1 VVGQW
6 AWLARRGSLG
16 LGKVQQK
23 KGRKSFPFSACTSR
37 GRRKRNSVVQ
47 NNTVLILRINA
58 IASLPI
64 SVSTPI
70 VGRVFHFSPWSLIYA
85 I

>member
-1 VVGQW
+1 MK
-6 AWLARRGSLG
+6 RRRF
-16 LGKVQQK
+16 KQNA
-23 KGRKSFPFSACTSR
+23 PFHLKPHKAP
-37 GRRKRNSVVQ
+37 KRANFQ
-47 NNTVLILRINA
+47 NNPQFVLYSIRSLNAILILRINA